1 MSTKGFTKIDNS
13 VLFDLDLTPAAYML
27 YSKVKYFATIQ
38 GFKINREHIKSVSGY
53 GETSFRRAWKELK
66 DKGLLIQTKERIK
79 GKFEYTYE
87 LAGVKPVKA
96 KTTPKH
102 IDSDGNIPLDGQVT
116 VYDVIALVE
125 ENKVV
130 EEHEPVKED
139 MQVTNEN
146 IEVITE
152 TTGLDAEQS
161 KELLKVAGDDVTKV
175 IESYKYVMNQA
186 NVKNIYSYIK
196 WTIKNNKILSV
207 AHGSQS
213 NKGYFNNYPQR
224 IYDVSKLERALLY
237 GEEYELPV

>member
-1 MSTKGFTKIDNS
+1 MATKGFTKIDNS

-27 YSKVKYFATIQ
+27 YSKVKYFDTIQ

-53 GETSFRRAWKELK
+53 GETAFRRAWKELK

-87 LAGVKPVKA
+87 LAGVKSVKA

-125 ENKVV
+125 ENKVT
-130 EEHEPVKED
+130 EEILAVSEDVK
-139 MQVTNEN
+139 VVAEN
-146 IEVITE
+146 
-152 TTGLDAEQS
+152 TGLDAEQS
-161 KELLKVAGDDVTKV
+161 AELLKVAGDDITKV
-175 IESYKYVMNQA
+175 IESHKYVMKQA
-186 NVKNIYSYIK
+186 NVKNIFSYIK
-196 WTIKNNKILSV
+196 WAIKNNKILSI

-213 NKGYFNNYPQR
+213 NKGYFNDYEQR
-224 IYDVSKLERALLY
+224 IYDCNKLEKALLY
-237 GEEYELPV
+237 GEEYELPI